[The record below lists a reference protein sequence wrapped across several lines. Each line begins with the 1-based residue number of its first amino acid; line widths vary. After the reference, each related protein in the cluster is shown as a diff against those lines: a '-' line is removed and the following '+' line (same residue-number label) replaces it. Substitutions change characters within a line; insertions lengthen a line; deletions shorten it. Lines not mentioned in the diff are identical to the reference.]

1 MTAMPEAKLAREAEL
16 PYALVAMVTD
26 YDCWRAGTE
35 AVTVT
40 NVLEVMHANAARAR
54 DLVRHLVAG
63 AKRIPAHPRL
73 GMRLPEFAPREVR
86 RILIGDYEI
95 RYEIAERDVIV
106 VRIFHTREDR

>member
-1 MTAMPEAKLAREAEL
+1 VALRWTTKAHSDLVRLHEFLQPVNPAAAE
-16 PYALVAMVTD
+16 
-26 YDCWRAGTE
+26 RA
-35 AVTVT
+35 
-40 NVLEVMHANAARAR
+40 
-54 DLVRHLVAG
+54 VRHLVAG